1 METEDAGAERLTFH
15 RNQGCCLMDD
25 VKIITVRVWA
35 TAETHARAT
44 LDTGSRLNWMSK
56 DVAKRI
62 GAQIESLTDE
72 NDTYHLM
79 DGNMM
84 QPLGKVEATWHKDGK
99 NPSGSLTRIH
109 PSTGQTPQR
118 ATLSPRVRV
127 LGNLHSARPRI
138 QPIFNDLLI
147 FYP

>member
-15 RNQGCCLMDD
+15 RNQECCLMDG

-72 NDTYHLM
+72 NNTYQLM

-99 NPSGSLTRIH
+99 NSSGSLRACQICLKTRRG
-109 PSTGQTPQR
+109 PSFPCHDFPYR
-118 ATLSPRVRV
+118 SIWV
-127 LGNLHSARPRI
+127 
-138 QPIFNDLLI
+138 D
-147 FYP
+147 